1 MVGGAGANP
10 NCHRVRG
17 RVHLGH
23 VASMSHGQHRETQ
36 PFTLT
41 VNLES
46 NNLTLCMFLDF
57 VRKPQDPGKRCE
69 ELVSESRFGVRSS
82 VKFTNLET
90 CKNTGHVTVCR
101 RYTCFVSPSDLC
113 ISERI

>member
-1 MVGGAGANP
+1 MVVGGAGANP

-17 RVHLGH
+17 RIHLG
-23 VASMSHGQHRETQ
+23 QDRETQ

-57 VRKPQDPGKRCE
+57 VRKPQDPGR
-69 ELVSESRFGVRSS
+69 
-82 VKFTNLET
+82 
-90 CKNTGHVTVCR
+90 
-101 RYTCFVSPSDLC
+101 
-113 ISERI
+113 